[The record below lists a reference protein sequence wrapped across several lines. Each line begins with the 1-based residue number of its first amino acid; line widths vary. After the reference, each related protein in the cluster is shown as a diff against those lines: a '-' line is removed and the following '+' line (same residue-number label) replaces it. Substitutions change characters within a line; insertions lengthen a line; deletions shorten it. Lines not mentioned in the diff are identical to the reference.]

1 MHSPATPDRCVYSC
15 AHIRNFLLNRY
26 VKETKIEIRQMRCG
40 NHDKNNVSVEKSI
53 CNTSRREWCDY
64 FWIHACR
71 NSGKRLEFLFIFFFQ
86 PITIVWKHP
95 TARSR
100 TFFVINF
107 ISLTALNPWSQ
118 QLGVLEGY
126 IFVKLSEKS
135 TTGNLDAG
143 NWGRAYSYF
152 VPPRDPLRVQRMF
165 LRSKGSPVETP
176 SSNGNH
182 AKASAP
188 LS

>member
-1 MHSPATPDRCVYSC
+1 MGTT
-15 AHIRNFLLNRY
+15 
-26 VKETKIEIRQMRCG
+26 TKITCQLRKVFVIRLVVSDVITFGFMHAEIP
-40 NHDKNNVSVEKSI
+40 
-53 CNTSRREWCDY
+53 
-64 FWIHACR
+64 
-71 NSGKRLEFLFIFFFQ
+71 GKGWNFYFFFQ